1 MKTKISFLLLM
12 AVLLGCD
19 FADVA
24 LDAEVDVD
32 KDVETD
38 FETRA
43 PNQVLM
49 LTVDYTTNTFE
60 GGTVLGFSKQTKNF
74 TITNK
79 YVQPGDFGS
88 VELTYGELG
97 EKLFFGTIH
106 WMGTGKMTFPEKL
119 ASPDKFT
126 FVLTED
132 YIKPINGFEDIFNPN
147 DLALNYEKAWGAVQG
162 LVKTREFLTANP
174 HQKVK
179 MFLYTPS
186 VGVGN
191 PEDWFWVIYLKR

>member
-12 AVLLGCD
+12 AVLIGCD

-24 LDAEVDVD
+24 VD

-49 LTVDYTTNTFE
+49 LTVDYTTNAFK
-60 GGTVLGFSKQTKNF
+60 GGTILGFSKQTKNF

-79 YVQPGDFGS
+79 YVEPSDFGS
-88 VELTYGELG
+88 VELIYEELG

-119 ASPDKFT
+119 ALPDKFT

-132 YIKPINGFEDIFNPN
+132 YIRPINGFEDIFNPN
-147 DLALNYEKAWGAVQG
+147 DHALNYEKAWGAVQG

-179 MFLYTPS
+179 MFRYTPS
-186 VGVGN
+186 VGMGN

>member
-24 LDAEVDVD
+24 
-32 KDVETD
+32 VETD
-38 FETRA
+38 FETDFEMRA

-49 LTVDYTTNTFE
+49 LTVDYTTNSFE
-60 GGTVLGFSKQTKNF
+60 GGTVLSFSTQTKNF
-74 TITNK
+74 TVTNR
-79 YVQPGDFGS
+79 YVQPNDFGS
-88 VELTYGELG
+88 VELTYEELG

-119 ASPDKFT
+119 ASPEVFKRVT
-126 FVLTED
+126 TQD
-132 YIKPINGFEDIFNPN
+132 YVMPTHGFEDIFNPN
-147 DLALNYEKAWGAVQG
+147 DLELNYEKAWGAVQG
-162 LVKTREFLTANP
+162 LAITREFLKANP
-174 HQKVK
+174 NQKVK

>member
-1 MKTKISFLLLM
+1 MKTKISFLLLI
-12 AVLLGCD
+12 AIFLGCD
-19 FADVA
+19 FADV
-24 LDAEVDVD
+24 DVD
-32 KDVETD
+32 TDVETD
-38 FETRA
+38 FEMYA

-49 LTVDYTTNTFE
+49 LTVDYTTNAFE
-60 GGTVLGFSKQTKNF
+60 GGTVLSFSKQTKNF

-79 YVQPGDFGS
+79 YVQPSDFGS
-88 VELTYGELG
+88 VELTYKELD

-119 ASPDKFT
+119 GSSDMFKLASTK
-126 FVLTED
+126 D

-147 DLALNYEKAWGAVQG
+147 DLPLNYEKAWGAVQG

-174 HQKVK
+174 HQKAK